1 MENAVIFTTLETEL
15 LEQLKK
21 VKQHLDAE
29 NSTVHIVHC
38 HKIQMYINELSVFT
52 FPTENEIPQMTEATN
67 QVLEQFAKELSI
79 KKYTV
84 ETFFDHDPKERCLNY
99 LKEKNATLCV
109 LGAKKK
115 SGVETLFEGS
125 FISYMNKFSPCDI
138 LTLRPLK

>member
-38 HKIQMYINELSVFT
+38 HKIQMY
-52 FPTENEIPQMTEATN
+52 MTEATN

-115 SGVETLFEGS
+115 SGFETLFEGS